1 MPRYYFHL
9 TDGRHACPDE
19 EGLELP
25 NDVAARKEGKLAARD
40 LWSEPADRAWIVQVV
55 DETGRPVARLAATP
69 LCSALRMAHAL
80 NDWLKHVYRQLDIAV
95 SSPPPSRA
103 DRAPIDPPNRR
114 PERILP
120 GHGADLRETSDRA

>member
-19 EGLELP
+19 DGLELP

-69 LCSALRMAHAL
+69 LWSALRMARAL
-80 NDWLKHVYRQLDIAV
+80 DNWLKHLYRQLDPAI
-95 SSPPPSRA
+95 SSRPPSLG
-103 DRAPIDPPNRR
+103 DRAPIDPPGRL
-114 PERILP
+114 PERILRS
-120 GHGADLRETSDRA
+120 HAADLRETSDKA